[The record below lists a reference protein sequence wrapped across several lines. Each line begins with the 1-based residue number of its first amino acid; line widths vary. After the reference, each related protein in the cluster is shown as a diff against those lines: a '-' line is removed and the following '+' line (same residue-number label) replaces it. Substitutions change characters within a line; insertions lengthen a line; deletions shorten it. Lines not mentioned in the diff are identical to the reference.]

1 MTIKM
6 VDLHRQYLSI
16 KAEIDEAIQSV
27 LTSTDF
33 IMGSQVHEFETDL
46 AAYLGAKHVVG
57 CASGTDA
64 LQVAMM
70 ALGIGRGDEVITSSF
85 TFVATAETIALLGA
99 TPVYVDIDPK
109 TYNLDVE
116 QIASRITSRTKAIL
130 PVHLYG
136 QPADLEP
143 LLKLAAERGLKLI
156 EDAAQ
161 AIGAQYHGRSVGT
174 LGDIGCFSFFP
185 SKNLGACGDAGAL
198 VTNDAALAER
208 CRMVTLHG
216 SKERYHHEILGV
228 NSRLD
233 TLQAAVLRVKLRH
246 LETWTEARIRIAHR
260 YDEAL
265 QGLKLIPP
273 YCAPGVRHVY
283 NQYSIRS
290 SRRDV
295 LAKFLK
301 AQAIGH
307 AIHYPLPLNLQPA
320 YRGYVPEGTRFPVAE
335 AVSREIISLPIFP
348 EMQDA
353 EIRTVTDAL
362 CECLGR
368 SA

>member
-46 AAYLGAKHVVG
+46 AAYLGAKHVAG

-265 QGLKLIPP
+265 QGLK
-273 YCAPGVRHVY
+273 
-283 NQYSIRS
+283 S
-290 SRRDV
+290 
-295 LAKFLK
+295 
-301 AQAIGH
+301 QAIGH